1 MPCILLEIIEEA
13 PSVDLIKKHIKRI
26 EELTSRQIILYYKE
40 ITRYRR
46 KSLIVNR
53 IPFVIEDGQIYLP
66 FLGLV
71 LKKAPQYVNDEANT
85 FSTSSQ
91 LAYLYFLYNKD
102 ALVNT
107 TEFAQKIGFT
117 VMTASRAL
125 NELYDANLITYKIG
139 GKTGRSKEYR
149 RIQDPEYFKKGRAY
163 MKNPVKKVVYVK
175 RAPDGALLA
184 GLEALA
190 DLSMLN
196 PSGHLVRAISRERLN
211 KEDIKI
217 IKNKDIV
224 KDQKFVELEIWNY
237 DPKLF
242 ADKKHVDLM
251 SLYASL
257 KEEKDERIEQALED
271 VLRGEIW
278 YTD

>member
-1 MPCILLEIIEEA
+1 MAVEPYLKENIDDHVVIKAWKDKNKLPIFLRNFYSFYEITILDMPCILLEIIEEA

-107 TEFAQKIGFT
+107 TE
-117 VMTASRAL
+117 
-125 NELYDANLITYKIG
+125 
-139 GKTGRSKEYR
+139 
-149 RIQDPEYFKKGRAY
+149 
-163 MKNPVKKVVYVK
+163 
-175 RAPDGALLA
+175 
-184 GLEALA
+184 
-190 DLSMLN
+190 
-196 PSGHLVRAISRERLN
+196 
-211 KEDIKI
+211 
-217 IKNKDIV
+217 
-224 KDQKFVELEIWNY
+224 
-237 DPKLF
+237 
-242 ADKKHVDLM
+242 
-251 SLYASL
+251 
-257 KEEKDERIEQALED
+257 
-271 VLRGEIW
+271 
-278 YTD
+278 

>member
-1 MPCILLEIIEEA
+1 
-13 PSVDLIKKHIKRI
+13 
-26 EELTSRQIILYYKE
+26 
-40 ITRYRR
+40 
-46 KSLIVNR
+46 
-53 IPFVIEDGQIYLP
+53 
-66 FLGLV
+66 
-71 LKKAPQYVNDEANT
+71 
-85 FSTSSQ
+85 
-91 LAYLYFLYNKD
+91 
-102 ALVNT
+102 
-107 TEFAQKIGFT
+107 
-117 VMTASRAL
+117 
-125 NELYDANLITYKIG
+125 
-139 GKTGRSKEYR
+139 
-149 RIQDPEYFKKGRAY
+149 